1 MQCAAKA
8 STSMA
13 VGSSRRRSDHWARI
27 RFRSQAIREWAK
39 ANGHEVSARGRIAAE
54 LVEGLSRCRRLRPV
68 SEGTLLWHQPS

>member
-1 MQCAAKA
+1 
-8 STSMA
+8 MA